1 MSDEEPKIIIDEDWK
16 SQVERERQETQDEG
30 KEKTAPEDDKAD
42 EAEEE
47 HTLFEQ
53 LISGFA
59 AQTMVALGL
68 IVPKDAPE
76 VVVDLD
82 HARYMIDTLVM
93 LKEKTKG
100 NLLPREEGSLTEAV
114 SELQRVFAMRAQ
126 QVQEAALQGGGNK
139 PKTPVA
145 GR

>member
-1 MSDEEPKIIIDEDWK
+1 MSEEEPKIIIDEDWK
-16 SQVERERQETQDEG
+16 TQVERERQEAEELA
-30 KEKTAPEDDKAD
+30 KEAPAPEDAKAD

-68 IVPKDAPE
+68 IAPKDAPQ

-114 SELQRVFAMRAQ
+114 SELQRAFAMRAQ
-126 QVQEAALQGGGNK
+126 QVQEAALKGGGNK
-139 PKTPVA
+139 PQTPVA